1 MIGKTIPP
9 RQDKILS
16 KLGEGGMGVF
26 YKAEDIKL
34 NRTDALKFLPT
45 NKLDT

>member
-9 RQDKILS
+9 RRDKILS
-16 KLGEGGMGVF
+16 KLGEGGMGV
-26 YKAEDIKL
+26 KAEDIKL
-34 NRTDALKFLPT
+34 NRTVALKFLPT